1 MINLDR
7 MKARARRLRTLMLR
21 EVRATL
27 RDPFTMFVMVSVPL
41 GSLMAFG
48 FIVST
53 EVHGIRLG
61 VFDGAASALSRR
73 LVAELTA
80 TDVFEPV
87 ILHSRE
93 EVEAAMVGGRI
104 GAGLVI
110 PADFETDRLRS
121 AAGSGEPAAIQ
132 VFYDGAEP
140 VLAGNAEASLRGI
153 VEAGLAEAAPGGS
166 EAAPGGS
173 APALVRS
180 RGIHATVRPVYNP
193 TLDGRPYMV
202 AGTFG
207 FVLTFLTTLITAVSI
222 VNERLTGT
230 YEQLQLTPATPLEI
244 LLGKM
249 VPLGAVFSFDL
260 LLMML
265 AAGVFLGTWPQGS
278 ALLFWVIAS
287 FYVATS
293 LALGLIF
300 SATSATAA
308 EAVQKTVLSS
318 IPLIQLSGFIF
329 PVRNMPQ
336 PVRSL
341 AQLIP
346 ATHFIEVSRA
356 IYLRGEG
363 IVDLWPQIV
372 IIAAMG
378 VGLMLMA
385 LRTLESRS

>member
-1 MINLDR
+1 
-7 MKARARRLRTLMLR
+7 MLR

-27 RDPFTMFVMVSVPL
+27 RDPFTMFVMISVPL
-41 GSLMAFG
+41 GSLLAFG

-53 EVHGIRLG
+53 EVHGIQLG
-61 VFDGAASALSRR
+61 VFDGASSALSRR

-80 TDVFEPV
+80 NDTFDAVVF
-87 ILHSRE
+87 HSRE
-93 EVEAAMVGGRI
+93 EVDAAMIGGHI
-104 GAGLVI
+104 GAAVLI
-110 PADFETDRLRS
+110 PADFERARLRS
-121 AAGSGEPAAIQ
+121 SSGGGEPAEIQ
-132 VFYDGAEP
+132 VYYDGAEP

-153 VEAGLAEAAPGGS
+153 VLSALAETAPG
-166 EAAPGGS
+166 AASG
-173 APALVRS
+173 AVVRS
-180 RGIHATVRPVYNP
+180 RGIDAVVRPVFNP

-260 LLMML
+260 VLMML
-265 AAGVFLGTWPQGS
+265 VAGVFLGTWPEGS
-278 ALLFWVIAS
+278 ALLFWLVAS

-318 IPLIQLSGFIF
+318 IPLIQLSGFIY
-329 PVRNMPQ
+329 
-336 PVRSL
+336 PVRSMPEPIGWL

-363 IVDLWPQIV
+363 VLELWPELA
-372 IIAAMG
+372 IIGTMG
-378 VGLMLMA
+378 AGLMFMA

>member
-1 MINLDR
+1 MSVAS
-7 MKARARRLRTLMLR
+7 MKASARRLRTLMLR

-41 GSLMAFG
+41 GSLLAFG

-53 EVHGIRLG
+53 EVHDIQLG
-61 VFDGAASALSRR
+61 VFDGASSALSRR

-80 TDVFEPV
+80 NDTFDSVVF
-87 ILHSRE
+87 HTRE
-93 EVEAAMVGGRI
+93 EVDDAMTGGRI
-104 GAGLVI
+104 GAAVLI
-110 PADFETDRLRS
+110 PADFETARLRHAGGGE
-121 AAGSGEPAAIQ
+121 AAEIQ
-132 VFYDGAEP
+132 VYYDGAEP

-153 VEAGLAEAAPGGS
+153 VLSALATAAPS
-166 EAAPGGS
+166 AASGAASG
-173 APALVRS
+173 AVVRS
-180 RGIHATVRPVYNP
+180 RGIDAVVRPVFNP

-265 AAGVFLGTWPQGS
+265 VAGVFLGTWPEGS
-278 ALLFWVIAS
+278 ALLFWVVAS

-318 IPLIQLSGFIF
+318 IPLIQLSGFIY
-329 PVRNMPQ
+329 PVRSMPE
-336 PVRSL
+336 PIRSL

-363 IVDLWPQIV
+363 VIELWPQLAIIV
-372 IIAAMG
+372 AMG
-378 VGLMLMA
+378 AALMLMA

>member
-1 MINLDR
+1 VKSAFSITRLKTR
-7 MKARARRLRTLMLR
+7 GRRLRTLMLR

-27 RDPFTMFVMVSVPL
+27 RDPFTMFVMITVPL
-41 GSLMAFG
+41 GSLLAFG

-53 EVHGIRLG
+53 EVHFIRLG
-61 VFDGAASALSRR
+61 ILDSANSALTRRIVGDLTAKDTFDATIFRTRDEIDDAMTGGHIGAA
-73 LVAELTA
+73 
-80 TDVFEPV
+80 V
-87 ILHSRE
+87 I
-93 EVEAAMVGGRI
+93 
-104 GAGLVI
+104 I
-110 PADFETDRLRS
+110 PADFERARLRR
-121 AAGSGEPAAIQ
+121 ADGGEPAEIQ

-153 VEAGLAEAAPGGS
+153 LESALADAGPDVHSTIQPTPLRTSG
-166 EAAPGGS
+166 
-173 APALVRS
+173 V
-180 RGIHATVRPVYNP
+180 HATVRAVYNP

-207 FVLTFLTTLITAVSI
+207 FVLTFLTTLITAISI

-260 LLMML
+260 VLMMVV
-265 AAGVFLGTWPQGS
+265 AGFFLGTWPQGNPV
-278 ALLFWVIAS
+278 LFWAIAS

-293 LALGLIF
+293 LSLGLIF

-318 IPLIQLSGFIF
+318 IPLIQLSGFIY
-329 PVRNMPQ
+329 
-336 PVRSL
+336 PVRSMPAPVRVL
-341 AQLIP
+341 AELIP

-363 IVDLWPQIV
+363 FVELWPQLA
-372 IIAAMG
+372 IIFAMG
-378 VGLMLMA
+378 VALMAWA
-385 LRTLESRS
+385 LRTLEARS

>member
-1 MINLDR
+1 MSWQ
-7 MKARARRLRTLMLR
+7 RLKTLLLR

-27 RDPFTMFVMVSVPL
+27 RDPFTLFVLISVPI
-41 GSLMAFG
+41 GSLLAFG
-48 FIVST
+48 FVVST

-61 VFDGAASALSRR
+61 IFDASSSNLSRR
-73 LVAELTA
+73 LVAELSA
-80 TDVFEPV
+80 SESFEPV
-87 ILHSRE
+87 VFRARD
-93 EVEAAMVGGRI
+93 EVEKAMINGEI
-104 GAGLVI
+104 GAAVI
-110 PADFETDRLRS
+110 LPADFDRARLRS
-121 AAGSGEPAAIQ
+121 GRGAPPAEIQ

-153 VEAGLAEAAPGGS
+153 VETAVTRAMPPEAGLRTPV
-166 EAAPGGS
+166 
-173 APALVRS
+173 VRT
-180 RGIHATVRPVYNP
+180 RGVQATVRAVFNP

-230 YEQLQLTPATPLEI
+230 FEQLQLTPATSLEI

-249 VPLGAVFSFDL
+249 LPLGAVFSFDL

-265 AAGVFLGTWPQGS
+265 VAGSVLETWPQGS
-278 ALLFWVIAS
+278 ALLFWSVS
-287 FYVATS
+287 TFYVCTS
-293 LALGLIF
+293 LSLGLIF

-318 IPLIQLSGFIF
+318 IPLIQLSGFIY
-329 PVRNMPQ
+329 PVRNMPE
-336 PVRSL
+336 PVQWV

-346 ATHFIEVSRA
+346 ATHFLEVSRA

-363 IVDLWPQIV
+363 FAELWPEIGIV
-372 IIAAMG
+372 VLMG
-378 VGLMLMA
+378 LGLVALA
-385 LRTLESRS
+385 LRTLEARS

>member
-1 MINLDR
+1 MRLSTL
-7 MKARARRLRTLMLR
+7 KTSARRLRTLMLR

-27 RDPFTMFVMVSVPL
+27 RDPFTLFVMITVPL
-41 GSLMAFG
+41 GSLLAFG

-53 EVHGIRLG
+53 EVHHIRLG
-61 VFDGAASALSRR
+61 VFDGSSSELSRR
-73 LVAELTA
+73 LVAELSA
-80 TDVFEPV
+80 TDTFDPV
-87 ILHSRE
+87 IFRSRL
-93 EVEAAMVGGRI
+93 EVEEAMIGGDVGAAV
-104 GAGLVI
+104 VF
-110 PADFETDRLRS
+110 PADFDRARLRGGVGDE
-121 AAGSGEPAAIQ
+121 AAQIQ

-153 VEAGLAEAAPGGS
+153 VESALAATAPNAEGAAI
-166 EAAPGGS
+166 
-173 APALVRS
+173 VRS
-180 RGIHATVRPVYNP
+180 NGIHATVRPVFNP

-207 FVLTFLTTLITAVSI
+207 FVLTFLTTLITAISI

-230 YEQLQLTPATPLEI
+230 YDQLQLTPATPLEI

-265 AAGVFLGTWPQGS
+265 VAGVFLGTWPEGS
-278 ALLFWVIAS
+278 ALLFWLVAT

-293 LALGLIF
+293 LALGLVF

-318 IPLIQLSGFIF
+318 IPLIQLSGFIY
-329 PVRNMPQ
+329 
-336 PVRSL
+336 PVRSMPTVVGWVS
-341 AQLIP
+341 QLIP

-363 IVDLWPQIV
+363 IVDLWPEILIIV
-372 IIAAMG
+372 AMG
-378 VGLMLMA
+378 IGLIAMA
-385 LRTLESRS
+385 LRTLESRA

>member
-1 MINLDR
+1 MTLETLR
-7 MKARARRLRTLMLR
+7 KSARRVRTLALR

-27 RDPFTMFVMVSVPL
+27 RDPFTIFVMITVPL
-41 GSLMAFG
+41 VSLLAFG
-48 FIVST
+48 SIVST

-61 VFDGAASALSRR
+61 VFDGASSALSRR

-80 TDVFEPV
+80 ADAFKAV
-87 ILHSRE
+87 IIHRRE
-93 EVEAAMVGGRI
+93 EIEEAMIGGKI
-104 GAGLVI
+104 GAAVI
-110 PADFETDRLRS
+110 IPPDFERARMRS
-121 AAGSGEPAAIQ
+121 AGGDEPAAIQ

-153 VEAGLAEAAPGGS
+153 VESLLAQA
-166 EAAPGGS
+166 
-173 APALVRS
+173 APALPGVSVAATVTAAPMPRS
-180 RGIHATVRPVYNP
+180 RGIRATVRPVFNA

-207 FVLTFLTTLITAVSI
+207 FVLTFLTTLITAISI

-230 YEQLQLTPATPLEI
+230 YEQLLLTPATPLEI

-249 VPLGAVFSFDL
+249 IPLGVVFSFDL

-265 AAGVFLGTWPQGS
+265 AAGVFFQTWPEGS
-278 ALLFWVIAS
+278 ALLFWAVAS

-293 LALGLIF
+293 LSLGLIF
-300 SATSATAA
+300 SATSETAA

-329 PVRNMPQ
+329 PVRNMPE

-341 AQLIP
+341 AKLIP

-363 IVDLWPQIV
+363 VVELWPEIGIV
-372 IIAAMG
+372 VVMG
-378 VGLMLMA
+378 LGLVLLA
-385 LRTLESRS
+385 LRTLEARS

>member
-1 MINLDR
+1 MKLENLR
-7 MKARARRLRTLMLR
+7 RSGRRLRTLILR
-21 EVRATL
+21 EIRTTL
-27 RDPFTMFVMVSVPL
+27 RTPFTLFVMIAVPL

-53 EVHGIRLG
+53 ELQGTRLG
-61 VFDGAASALSRR
+61 VFDGASSPLSRR
-73 LVAELTA
+73 IVSSLTSNG
-80 TDVFEPV
+80 TFTPV
-87 ILHSRE
+87 ILRSRD
-93 EVEAAMVGGRI
+93 EVEAALIAGEVGAAVI
-104 GAGLVI
+104 I
-110 PADFETDRLRS
+110 PADFERARMRAMGG
-121 AAGSGEPAAIQ
+121 AAAAEIQ

-140 VLAGNAEASLRGI
+140 IVAGNAEAAMRGM
-153 VEAGLAEAAPGGS
+153 VQATAAEIAPDVMVTAVARTGGIR
-166 EAAPGGS
+166 A
-173 APALVRS
+173 V
-180 RGIHATVRPVYNP
+180 VRPAFNA

-230 YEQLQLTPATPLEI
+230 FEQLQLTPATPLEI

-249 VPLGAVFSFDL
+249 IPLGVVFSFDL
-260 LLMML
+260 ILMML
-265 AAGVFLGTWPQGS
+265 VAGYALGTWPVGNPVF
-278 ALLFWVIAS
+278 FWVIAS

-318 IPLIQLSGFIF
+318 IPLIQLSGFIY
-329 PVRNMPQ
+329 
-336 PVRSL
+336 PVRSMPDVVGWA

-363 IVDLWPQIV
+363 FFDLWTELA
-372 IIAAMG
+372 IIFVMG

-385 LRTLESRS
+385 LRTLESRL

>member
-1 MINLDR
+1 VNLDR
-7 MKARARRLRTLMLR
+7 WRARGRRLRTLMLR

-27 RDPFTMFVMVSVPL
+27 RDPFTMFVMITVPL

-61 VFDGAASALSRR
+61 VFDGARSALSRR
-73 LVAELTA
+73 LVAELA
-80 TDVFEPV
+80 AGDAFETVPFA
-87 ILHSRE
+87 SRAELE
-93 EVEAAMVGGRI
+93 EAMTGGHLGAAV
-104 GAGLVI
+104 LI
-110 PADFETDRLRS
+110 PADFESARLR
-121 AAGSGEPAAIQ
+121 AGTTGSPPAEIQ
-132 VFYDGAEP
+132 VYYDGAEP

-153 VEAGLAEAAPGGS
+153 VQATLADVAPG
-166 EAAPGGS
+166 AATAVLLP
-173 APALVRS
+173 S
-180 RGIHATVRPVYNP
+180 RGIHATVRPVFNAR
-193 TLDGRPYMV
+193 LDGRPYMV

-260 LLMML
+260 VLMML
-265 AAGVFLGTWPQGS
+265 AAGFFLETWPAGS
-278 ALLFWVIAS
+278 ALLFWTVS
-287 FYVATS
+287 TFYVATS
-293 LALGLIF
+293 LSLGLIF
-300 SATSATAA
+300 SATSTTAA

-318 IPLIQLSGFIF
+318 IPLIQLSGFIY
-329 PVRNMPQ
+329 PVRSMPQ
-336 PVRSL
+336 PIRSM
-341 AQLIP
+341 AELIP

-363 IVDLWPQIV
+363 VLELWPQLV
-372 IIAAMG
+372 ILVAMG
-378 VGLMLMA
+378 LGLMLLA
-385 LRTLESRS
+385 LRTMESRS

>member
-1 MINLDR
+1 MNHDR
-7 MKARARRLRTLMLR
+7 WRARGRRLRTLMLR

-27 RDPFTMFVMVSVPL
+27 RDPFTMFVMISVPL

-53 EVHGIRLG
+53 EVHDIRLG
-61 VFDGAASALSRR
+61 VLDGAGSALSRR
-73 LVAELTA
+73 IVAELAANT
-80 TDVFEPV
+80 TFKPV
-87 ILHSRE
+87 LFANRE
-93 EVEAAMVGGRI
+93 EVDAAMRGGHVGAAVI
-104 GAGLVI
+104 I
-110 PADFETDRLRS
+110 PADFESSRQRALVL
-121 AAGSGEPAAIQ
+121 GNEPAQIQ
-132 VFYDGAEP
+132 VYYDGAEP
-140 VLAGNAEASLRGI
+140 ILAANAEASMRGI
-153 VEAGLAEAAPGGS
+153 VQAAVADTMPGGD
-166 EAAPGGS
+166 
-173 APALVRS
+173 PARLVRS
-180 RGIHATVRPVYNP
+180 HGIATTIRPVFNA

-230 YEQLQLTPATPLEI
+230 FEQLQLTPATPLEI

-260 LLMML
+260 ILMML
-265 AAGVFLGTWPQGS
+265 VAGFLLGTWPAGNPV
-278 ALLFWVIAS
+278 LFWAIAT

-293 LALGLIF
+293 LSLGLIF

-318 IPLIQLSGFIF
+318 IPLIQLSGFIY
-329 PVRNMPQ
+329 PVRSMPQ
-336 PVRSL
+336 PIRSM
-341 AQLIP
+341 AQMIP
-346 ATHFIEVSRA
+346 ATHFIEISRA

-363 IVDLWPQIV
+363 VMELWPQLLILF
-372 IIAAMG
+372 AMG
-378 VGLMLMA
+378 LAMMMLA

>member
-1 MINLDR
+1 MRRSRDGRRSWRDR
-7 MKARARRLRTLMLR
+7 LRTRYVRLRTLMLR

-27 RDPFTMFVMVSVPL
+27 RDPFTLFVMISVPL
-41 GSLMAFG
+41 GSLLAFG
-48 FIVST
+48 FIIST

-61 VFDGAASALSRR
+61 VFDGANSQLTRR

-80 TDVFEPV
+80 SETFEPRRF
-87 ILHSRE
+87 HTMD
-93 EVEAAMVGGRI
+93 EVEEAMVGGEI
-104 GAGLVI
+104 GAAIII
-110 PADFETDRLRS
+110 PADFERARHR
-121 AAGSGEPAAIQ
+121 AATGDAPAEIQ
-132 VFYDGAEP
+132 LLYDGAEP

-153 VEAGLAEAAPGGS
+153 VQSAFAAV
-166 EAAPGGS
+166 S
-173 APALVRS
+173 ADEGVPLELRG
-180 RGIHATVRPVYNP
+180 RGIDAVVRPVFNP

-230 YEQLQLTPATPLEI
+230 FDQLQLTPATPVEI

-249 VPLGAVFSFDL
+249 VPFGLVFSFDL

-265 AAGVFLGTWPQGS
+265 VAGIFLGTWPEGS
-278 ALLFWVIAS
+278 ALLFWLVAS

-329 PVRNMPQ
+329 PVRSMPQ
-336 PVRSL
+336 PIRSL
-341 AQLIP
+341 AELIP

-363 IVDLWPQIV
+363 LVDLWPR
-372 IIAAMG
+372 IAVLTMMG
-378 VGLMLMA
+378 IALVAIA
-385 LRTLESRS
+385 LRTLETRR

>member
-1 MINLDR
+1 MRIDKVR
-7 MKARARRLRTLMLR
+7 ASARRMRTLMLR

-27 RDPFTMFVMVSVPL
+27 RDPFTMFVMISVPL
-41 GSLMAFG
+41 GSLLSFG
-48 FIVST
+48 YIVST
-53 EVHGIRLG
+53 EVHDIQLG
-61 VFDGAASALSRR
+61 VFDGASSALSRR
-73 LVAELTA
+73 LVAELTSN
-80 TDVFEPV
+80 DNFEA
-87 ILHSRE
+87 IHYESRE
-93 EVEAAMVGGRI
+93 QVEQAMIGGRI
-104 GAGLVI
+104 GAAVLI
-110 PADFETDRLRS
+110 PADFERARLRS
-121 AAGSGEPAAIQ
+121 GSGSEPAAIQ

-140 VLAGNAEASLRGI
+140 ILAGNAEATLRGM
-153 VEAGLAEAAPGGS
+153 VQAVLADVSPEALPAARIQS
-166 EAAPGGS
+166 RSVQAS
-173 APALVRS
+173 VR
-180 RGIHATVRPVYNP
+180 AVFNP

-260 LLMML
+260 VLMML
-265 AAGVFLGTWPQGS
+265 VAGFFLGTWPQGS

-293 LALGLIF
+293 LSLGLIF

-318 IPLIQLSGFIF
+318 IPLIQLSGFIY
-329 PVRNMPQ
+329 
-336 PVRSL
+336 PVRSMPEPIRSMS
-341 AQLIP
+341 QLIP

-363 IVDLWPQIV
+363 LFELWPQIL
-372 IIAAMG
+372 IIVAMG
-378 VGLMLMA
+378 VALVLMA
-385 LRTLESRS
+385 LRTLGSRS

>member
-1 MINLDR
+1 
-7 MKARARRLRTLMLR
+7 MKLTRLRTRARRLRTLMLR

-27 RDPFTMFVMVSVPL
+27 RDPFTLFVMITVPL

-48 FIVST
+48 SIVST
-53 EVHGIRLG
+53 EVHHIRLG
-61 VFDGAASALSRR
+61 ILDGSSSELSRR
-73 LVAELTA
+73 LVAELT
-80 TDVFEPV
+80 TNDTFDPVVFR
-87 ILHSRE
+87 SRF
-93 EVEAAMVGGRI
+93 EVEEAMVGGDV
-104 GAGLVI
+104 GAAVII
-110 PADFETDRLRS
+110 PADFERARLRGAGGDE
-121 AAGSGEPAAIQ
+121 AAQIQ

-153 VEAGLAEAAPGGS
+153 VEA
-166 EAAPGGS
+166 
-173 APALVRS
+173 ALVAAVPP
-180 RGIHATVRPVYNP
+180 GIPPAAVRTTGIQATVRPVFNP

-207 FVLTFLTTLITAVSI
+207 FVLTFLTTLITAISI

-230 YEQLQLTPATPLEI
+230 YDQLQLTPATPLEI

-265 AAGVFLGTWPQGS
+265 AAGFFLGTWPEGS
-278 ALLFWVIAS
+278 ALLFWLVAT
-287 FYVATS
+287 FYVGTS
-293 LALGLIF
+293 LSLGLVF

-318 IPLIQLSGFIF
+318 IPLIQLSGFIY
-329 PVRNMPQ
+329 
-336 PVRSL
+336 PVRSMPTVVGWFS
-341 AQLIP
+341 QLIP

-363 IVDLWPQIV
+363 IADLWSEILIIV
-372 IIAAMG
+372 VMG
-378 VGLMLMA
+378 VALMALA

>member
-1 MINLDR
+1 
-7 MKARARRLRTLMLR
+7 MLR

-27 RDPFTMFVMVSVPL
+27 RDPFTLFVMITVPL

-53 EVHGIRLG
+53 EVHHIRLG
-61 VFDGAASALSRR
+61 VFDGASSALSRR
-73 LVAELTA
+73 LVAELSANDTF
-80 TDVFEPV
+80 DP
-87 ILHSRE
+87 ILFQRRE
-93 EVEAAMVGGRI
+93 EVDQAMIGGTVGAAV
-104 GAGLVI
+104 VI
-110 PADFETDRLRS
+110 PADFERARMRTGVGDEG
-121 AAGSGEPAAIQ
+121 AEIQ

-153 VEAGLAEAAPGGS
+153 VESALATTAAGKAI
-166 EAAPGGS
+166 
-173 APALVRS
+173 PAVVRTS
-180 RGIHATVRPVYNP
+180 GIHATVRPVFNP

-207 FVLTFLTTLITAVSI
+207 FVLTFLTTLITAISI

-230 YEQLQLTPATPLEI
+230 YDQLQLTPATPIEI

-265 AAGVFLGTWPQGS
+265 AAGLVLGTWPVGS
-278 ALLFWVIAS
+278 ALLFWLVAS
-287 FYVATS
+287 FYVGTS
-293 LALGLIF
+293 LALGLFF
-300 SATSATAA
+300 SATSATPA

-318 IPLIQLSGFIF
+318 IPLIQLSGFIY
-329 PVRNMPQ
+329 
-336 PVRSL
+336 PVRSMPTVIGWVS
-341 AQLIP
+341 QLIP

-363 IVDLWPQIV
+363 IADLWPRILVIV
-372 IIAAMG
+372 VMG
-378 VGLMLMA
+378 ITLMGLA
-385 LRTLESRS
+385 LRTMESRS

>member
-1 MINLDR
+1 MNLGR
-7 MKARARRLRTLMLR
+7 LRTRGRRLRTLMLR

-27 RDPFTMFVMVSVPL
+27 RDPFTLFVMITVPL

-48 FIVST
+48 SIIST
-53 EVHGIRLG
+53 EVHHIRLG
-61 VFDGAASALSRR
+61 ILDGASSQLSRR
-73 LVAELTA
+73 LVAELT
-80 TDVFEPV
+80 TNDTFDPVVFR
-87 ILHSRE
+87 SRD
-93 EVEAAMVGGRI
+93 EVEEAMVGGDV
-104 GAGLVI
+104 GAAVII
-110 PADFETDRLRS
+110 PADFERARIRS
-121 AAGSGEPAAIQ
+121 ARTSGGADGGDEAAQIQ

-153 VEAGLAEAAPGGS
+153 VEAALVAAAPPGI
-166 EAAPGGS
+166 APL
-173 APALVRS
+173 AVRTT
-180 RGIHATVRPVYNP
+180 GIQATVRPVFNP

-207 FVLTFLTTLITAVSI
+207 FVLTFLTTLITAISI

-230 YEQLQLTPATPLEI
+230 YDQLQLTPATPLEI

-265 AAGVFLGTWPQGS
+265 AAGFFLETWPEGS
-278 ALLFWVIAS
+278 ALLFWLVAT
-287 FYVATS
+287 FYVGTS
-293 LALGLIF
+293 LALGLVF

-318 IPLIQLSGFIF
+318 IPLIQLSGFIY
-329 PVRNMPQ
+329 
-336 PVRSL
+336 PVRSMPTVVGWFS
-341 AQLIP
+341 QLIP

-363 IVDLWPQIV
+363 IADLWSEILIIV
-372 IIAAMG
+372 VMGIA
-378 VGLMLMA
+378 LMALA

>member
-1 MINLDR
+1 VTLATLR
-7 MKARARRLRTLMLR
+7 QSARRLRTLMLR

-27 RDPFTMFVMVSVPL
+27 RDPFTIFVMISVPL
-41 GSLMAFG
+41 GSLLAFG

-61 VFDGAASALSRR
+61 IFDGASSALSRR
-73 LVAELTA
+73 LIAELTA
-80 TDVFEPV
+80 KDTFDATIF
-87 ILHSRE
+87 HSRVAIE
-93 EVEAAMVGGRI
+93 EAMIGGAVGAAVI
-104 GAGLVI
+104 I
-110 PADFETDRLRS
+110 PADFERARLRS
-121 AAGSGEPAAIQ
+121 IGGDDAAAIQ

-153 VEAGLAEAAPGGS
+153 LESALGAAASVPGAGPII
-166 EAAPGGS
+166 
-173 APALVRS
+173 RS
-180 RGIHATVRPVYNP
+180 QGIHATVRPVFNP

-207 FVLTFLTTLITAVSI
+207 FVLTFLTTLITAISI

-230 YEQLQLTPATPLEI
+230 YDQLQLTPATPLEI

-260 LLMML
+260 ILMML
-265 AAGVFLGTWPQGS
+265 AAGVILETWPEGS
-278 ALLFWVIAS
+278 ALLFWIVAS

-318 IPLIQLSGFIF
+318 IPLIQLSGFIY
-329 PVRNMPQ
+329 
-336 PVRSL
+336 PVRSMPEPIGWV

-363 IVDLWPQIV
+363 VVELWPQIGAIV
-372 IIAAMG
+372 LMGAAL
-378 VGLMLMA
+378 VFLA
-385 LRTLESRS
+385 LRTLQSRA